1 MKLYI
6 RVVPDV
12 AKLLKNKMFSVS
24 YRNNCLASLLIDTQ
38 NLVLKLYNLVQ
49 RSVFS

>member
-12 AKLLKNKMFSVS
+12 AKLLKNKIFKEVRKCYENYKTEWRHCSV
-24 YRNNCLASLLIDTQ
+24 YPTEII
-38 NLVLKLYNLVQ
+38 VWHLY
-49 RSVFS
+49 